1 MGTVFSSV
9 IESVTSP
16 VYKAAKKAFN
26 KAFMKGET
34 WSPRKIAGF
43 CQKHCIDLSD
53 LSDIVYS
60 TLSAS
65 RHCTGRGDECAVIH
79 ALKFALIALDWT
91 AGEEKNLSYVIAAS
105 PRVDRSFHVF
115 ETHEL
120 RVNVAL
126 GEGVEEIQKGM
137 EEAASK
143 ARKAGSFNYN
153 LLFPTAKLK
162 KEVLD
167 AYADALM
174 KVVSDKAD
182 KSPLYKVMWAAMQ
195 KTLENMKH
203 ETSSVRDKVDDVQD
217 LIIYT
222 LSVLVGR

>member
-1 MGTVFSSV
+1 MDSVFSSV
-9 IESVTSP
+9 VESVTSP
-16 VYKAAKKAFN
+16 AYRAAKKAFN

-43 CQKHCIDLSD
+43 CRKQCIDLYD

-60 TLSAS
+60 TLSTS
-65 RHCTGRGDECAVIH
+65 RYCTGRGDECAVIQ

-105 PRVDRSFHVF
+105 PRVNRDFHVF
-115 ETHEL
+115 EMPEL
-120 RVNVAL
+120 KVTVAL
-126 GEGVEEIQKGM
+126 GEGIEEIQKGM

-153 LLFPTAKLK
+153 LLFPRAKLK

-222 LSVLVGR
+222 LSVLVSR